1 MDATHF
7 AAEFEMNVSENYLYT
22 AEHLKRVDKVL
33 QQYFHQQHSKL
44 QEPDLDNGVVEV
56 PPWLQARLDTENF
69 SEGVPTHD
77 ASRLGQLIRRF
88 SLSDIERDI
97 LLLALLP
104 HFDSQ
109 YCWQFSSAQRSP
121 ELRFPSVSFL
131 LDMLASTPLEK
142 LRYEALFLPDGRLRK
157 HALVEQQN
165 LKHNDRSVTLI
176 TVDLALYHFLIGH
189 DYLPPLLDSCA
200 YWSSPLEPASERL
213 HAFTRQLSR
222 ALAPQAYRPAPRVIL
237 KGAVGSDREHAVA
250 AAAGML
256 DMPCLVLNVDMLAE
270 QDDEAGRSLV
280 LALREVQLRNGCLL
294 LQGLSRLSTS
304 RQRIHTLLGQ
314 KAKGCP
320 QPIIT
325 LQETSQPAVR
335 LGDASLL
342 MLQMPDITP
351 GECLNVLSHY
361 LDPDA
366 LDDQVDLHALSNRF
380 CMAPSR
386 LVQTLE
392 EAELYRRQRDPAA
405 LLSQSD
411 LITAFKHNSQQNF
424 GDLAL
429 RIQPQRSFADLMVPE
444 DLHQQL
450 NEVLMAI
457 RHRGH
462 ALEQGFDQKLHY
474 GLGISTLLHGPS
486 GAGKT
491 MAAEVLASALNVDL
505 IKVDLST
512 VVNKYVGETE
522 KHLAK
527 IFDLAARDSG
537 VLFFDEADA
546 LFGKRSET
554 KDAQDRYANIE
565 VSYLLQRLESHPGL
579 VILSTNH
586 LSHLD
591 HAFTRRLTFIIKFQL
606 PDLET
611 RTRMWQSIW
620 PQTLRIAADVDF
632 NYFARIA
639 EVSGANI
646 RNVALLATWLAHDEA
661 AHEISTHHIRHALQR
676 EMTKTGQVA
685 FQ

>member
-7 AAEFEMNVSENYLYT
+7 AAQFEMNISENYLYT
-22 AEHLKRVDKVL
+22 IEHLKRVDKVL
-33 QQYFHQQHSKL
+33 QQYLHQQHSKHH
-44 QEPDLDNGVVEV
+44 EPDLDNEVVEV
-56 PPWLQARLDTENF
+56 PEWLQARLDTENF

-88 SLSDIERDI
+88 CLSDIERDI

-109 YCWQFSSAQRSP
+109 YSWQFSSAQRNHD
-121 ELRFPSVSFL
+121 LRFPSVSFL
-131 LDMLASTPLEK
+131 LDMLASAPLER
-142 LRYEALFLPDGRLRK
+142 LRHEALFLPHGRLRQ
-157 HALVEQQN
+157 HDLIELQS
-165 LKHNDRSVTLI
+165 LKQNDRSVTLI
-176 TVDLALYHFLIGH
+176 KVDIALYHFLIGH
-189 DYLPPLLDSCA
+189 DYLPPLLDTCA

-213 HAFTRQLSR
+213 HAFNRQLSR
-222 ALAPQAYRPAPRVIL
+222 ALTPQAHRSAPRVTL
-237 KGAVGSDREHAVA
+237 KGPFGSDREQAVA

-256 DMPCLVLNVDMLAE
+256 DMPCLVLNLDMLAE
-270 QDDEAGRSLV
+270 QDDDALRGIV

-294 LQGLSRLSTS
+294 LQGLYTVTTS
-304 RQRIHTLLGQ
+304 RKRIHTMLGQ
-314 KAKGCP
+314 KSKGYP

-325 LQETSQPAVR
+325 LQDTSQPAVR
-335 LGDASLL
+335 LGDASHI
-342 MLQMPDITP
+342 MLEMPDITP
-351 GECLNVLSHY
+351 RECLTVLSNY

-366 LDDQVDLHALSNRF
+366 LDDQVDLEALSNRF
-380 CMAPSR
+380 CMAPSS

-405 LLSQSD
+405 LLSQCD
-411 LITAFKHNSQQNF
+411 LITAFKRNSQQNF

-429 RIQPQRSFADLMVPE
+429 RIQPERTFADLMVPE
-444 DLHQQL
+444 ELHKQL

-457 RHRGH
+457 RHRTH
-462 ALEQGFDQKLHY
+462 ALQQGFDQKLHY

-591 HAFTRRLTFIIKFQL
+591 NAFTRRLTFIIKFQL
-606 PDLET
+606 PDMET

-620 PQTLRIAADVDF
+620 PKNLRIAADVDF

-646 RNVALLATWLAHDEA
+646 RNVALLATWLAHEEA
-661 AHEISTHHIRHALQR
+661 AQEISTHHIRHALQR